1 MTITPHQQFKNE
13 HRALLNRW
21 IEESDIEDL
30 ELAKIA
36 VKDINEWLGRDVLEF
51 ESEIELSDEDE
62 ETG

>member
-21 IEESDIEDL
+21 IEESDIDDL

-36 VKDINEWLGRDVLEF
+36 VNDINEWLGEDVLEF
-51 ESEIELSDEDE
+51 ESEIDLSDEE
-62 ETG
+62 EG